1 MLMVSHSRL
10 PFCLDVKTLTLELE
24 YMPDLTILTL
34 LSLL

>member
-10 PFCLDVKTLTLELE
+10 PFFLDAKTLTLELVS
-24 YMPDLTILTL
+24 MLGLTILTL